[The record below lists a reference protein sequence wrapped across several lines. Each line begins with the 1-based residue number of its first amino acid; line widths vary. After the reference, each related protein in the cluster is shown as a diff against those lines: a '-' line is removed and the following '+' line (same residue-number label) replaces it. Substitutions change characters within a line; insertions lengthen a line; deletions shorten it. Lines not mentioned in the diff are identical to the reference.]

1 MITVR
6 FPAMACSHRILAE
19 GASLDHLI
27 NFILLV
33 FSATALPG
41 VLGFV
46 VLLVG
51 RFRPPA
57 AYLAL
62 ILGSLTVV
70 SAGFCFGWM
79 CWERAAWEYYL
90 ASGLPLLLGL
100 VTCGLAWRSCK
111 RSALPTRAT
120 APSAEHP

>member
-1 MITVR
+1 
-6 FPAMACSHRILAE
+6 MACSHQILAE
-19 GASLDHLI
+19 GASLDRLI

-41 VLGFV
+41 LLGFV

-57 AYLAL
+57 ASLAL
-62 ILGSLTVV
+62 ILGLLTVV

-79 CWERAAWEYYL
+79 CWERAAREYYL

-100 VTCGLAWRSCK
+100 VTSGLAWRSCG
-111 RSALPTRAT
+111 RLALPTRTT
-120 APSAEHP
+120 ASRVEPP